1 MSGLLLGLLI
11 IKKEYDKH
19 ELDKQSFY
27 NLITYSMIGII
38 FGARLGHCLFYDFS
52 YYIHNPLEIIL
63 PVQFTPNFK
72 IVGFKGLAS
81 HGGGIGLLMALFLF
95 SKKYKVNFLGLLD
108 MFAVATP
115 ITGMFIR
122 IGNFFNSEIIGTSSD
137 IFWSVTFLR
146 IDNIPR
152 HPAQLYEAFFYFLIF
167 LILFAIKRNI
177 GKLKEGILLGC
188 LLILLFSARFIIEFF
203 KINQSYF
210 EEGLFLNMGQILSIP
225 YIILGFLILIFLH
238 YKKA

>member
-1 MSGLLLGLLI
+1 
-11 IKKEYDKH
+11 
-19 ELDKQSFY
+19 
-27 NLITYSMIGII
+27 
-38 FGARLGHCLFYDFS
+38 
-52 YYIHNPLEIIL
+52 
-63 PVQFTPNFK
+63 
-72 IVGFKGLAS
+72 
-81 HGGGIGLLMALFLF
+81 MALFLF